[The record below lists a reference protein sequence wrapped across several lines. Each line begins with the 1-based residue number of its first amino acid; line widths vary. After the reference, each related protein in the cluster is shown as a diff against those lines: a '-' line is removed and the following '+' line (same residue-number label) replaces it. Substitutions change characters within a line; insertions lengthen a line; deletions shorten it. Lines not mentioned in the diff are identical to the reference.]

1 MNVDNAD
8 DNEDLSRY
16 QLRSRREIVSLLRAV
31 SARNQLVRVQI
42 DGGTDS
48 AVTAILEVDD
58 ARGIVIIDRAPGE
71 TTNQRVLESRNL
83 AFETLLDNI
92 RILFSASEVQSCV
105 HDDRPALCIPIPED
119 VVRLQRRDF
128 YRVATPMGAAV
139 RCTIWI
145 AGANGGAAEPV
156 VLPLYNVSGGGI
168 AVVDEKKAVPAETGT
183 EYKNCRIDLPGG
195 AVEVSLR
202 LMNARDITLNS
213 GKHIRRLGFMFVDLP
228 NSTLAAIQR
237 YITKLE
243 REQNARATG
252 LS

>member
-16 QLRSRREIVSLLRAV
+16 QLRSPREIVSLLRTV
-31 SARNQLVRVQI
+31 GARNQLVRVQVNN
-42 DGGTDS
+42 GADS
-48 AVTAILEVDD
+48 AVTSILEVDD

-71 TTNQRVLESRNL
+71 TTNQRLLDSHEL
-83 AFETLLDNI
+83 AFETVLDNI
-92 RILFSASEVQSCV
+92 RILFYASGAQSCV
-105 HDDRPALCIPIPED
+105 HDDRPALCIPIPEN

-128 YRVATPMGAAV
+128 YRVMAPVGASV
-139 RCTIWI
+139 RCTIWVT
-145 AGANGGAAEPV
+145 AASGGAAEPA

-168 AVVDEKKAVPAETGT
+168 AVVDEKKAVPAEIGT

-195 AVEVSLR
+195 AVEVTLR
-202 LMNARDITLNS
+202 LMNARDITLGS
-213 GKHIRRLGFMFVDLP
+213 GKHIRRLGFMFVNLP

-252 LS
+252 MG